1 MGELQAAWTQ
11 YLDAYPWHR
20 ATGVV
25 MSEDVRQRDAWRD
38 FRATLPGELQR
49 AFASGATLAAVDRDL
64 AAQYREQRRALE
76 AGDLAEQRKRVAA
89 LPDLPGSEGLVAR
102 RYSARVRLADLERDR
117 DLLAVAESQSK
128 TSLVSAGAI
137 MEEENLW
144 RHDQGS
150 APNNS
155 PTVPG

>member
-1 MGELQAAWTQ
+1 MGELQVAWTQ

-25 MSEDVRQRDAWRD
+25 MSEDVRQRDAWQD
-38 FRATLPGELQR
+38 FRATLPNELQQ

-64 AAQYREQRRALE
+64 AAQYYEQRRALE
-76 AGDLAEQRKRVAA
+76 VGALREQRTLVAS
-89 LPDLPGSEGLVAR
+89 LPDLPGSSEGLVAR

-117 DLLAVAESQSK
+117 DLLAVAESQS

-137 MEEENLW
+137 MEEE
-144 RHDQGS
+144 S
-150 APNNS
+150 
-155 PTVPG
+155 